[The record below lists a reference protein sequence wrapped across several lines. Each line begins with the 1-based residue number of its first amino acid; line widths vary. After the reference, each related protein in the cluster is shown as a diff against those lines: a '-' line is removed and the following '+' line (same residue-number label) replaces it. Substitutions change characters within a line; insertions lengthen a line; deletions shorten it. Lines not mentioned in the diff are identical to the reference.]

1 LEEKTNLKN
10 GIYYENTAGKGED
23 MIIEIEGY
31 QIEAFVYGKK
41 CSGGKL
47 YRQMKKTIKY
57 MENSEC
63 FVSMFCR
70 LFGYEKL
77 EDSDNL
83 LSDYII
89 DVDIEKV
96 LKGSAIAESSIN
108 F

>member
-1 LEEKTNLKN
+1 
-10 GIYYENTAGKGED
+10 

-47 YRQMKKTIKY
+47 YRQMKKAIKY

-89 DVDIEKV
+89 DVVFKTV
-96 LKGSAIAESSIN
+96 L
-108 F
+108 